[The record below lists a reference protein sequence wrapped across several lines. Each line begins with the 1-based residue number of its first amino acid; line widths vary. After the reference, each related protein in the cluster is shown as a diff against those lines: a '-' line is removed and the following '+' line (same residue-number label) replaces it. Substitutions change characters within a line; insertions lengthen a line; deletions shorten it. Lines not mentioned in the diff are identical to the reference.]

1 MYVIILYQ
9 YDLIL
14 ANLLN
19 YSTSMYIHLDRT
31 PYFYESR
38 LSMLLLK
45 SRITIC
51 EYDLYIKRDDSKGC
65 HMIRHED
72 ELAIVTKY
80 CSVVVKVLSLVL
92 FGSQV
97 PHYSTKVLCHSG
109 ATSTVAFT
117 IFLLYY
123 LAAAAALFSRRS
135 VLQV

>member
-1 MYVIILYQ
+1 MYVIILYP

-97 PHYSTKVLCHSG
+97 PHYSTKYFVTLELRVL
-109 ATSTVAFT
+109 
-117 IFLLYY
+117 
-123 LAAAAALFSRRS
+123 
-135 VLQV
+135 